1 MKPKITDVAKLAG
14 VSPTTVSRV
23 LNNRGYISD
32 QTRTK
37 VYDAMKEINYT
48 PNELARSLYTK
59 RSNIIGLII
68 PTTSNPYFGE
78 LAFYIENFCADL
90 GFKVLIC
97 NSLNRVDKEKEYWEM
112 LLRNQVDGVIV
123 GTHNRGV
130 IDSEEH
136 HPPVIAIDQY
146 ISKHF
151 PVVESD
157 NYRGGE
163 LATYHLLQKGCEQI
177 IHLNG
182 PRELDTPANYRRK
195 AYEHVMNEMG
205 KEPITYEIKN
215 VFSKENQVKVIQKL
229 LSDIPDVD
237 GVFASDDLIAATLM
251 RETQKIDK
259 KIEIVGY
266 DGTETT
272 RLLLP
277 NLTTIRQ
284 PIKEIAETSVNA
296 LIEIIEH
303 GELKSYPFETKLP
316 VKLIEGK

>member
-1 MKPKITDVAKLAG
+1 MKPKISDVAKVAG
-14 VSPTTVSRV
+14 VSATTVSRV
-23 LNNRGYISD
+23 LNDRGYISE
-32 QTRTK
+32 QTRKK
-37 VYDAMKEINYT
+37 VYDAMKKINYT

-59 RSNIIGLII
+59 RTNIIGLII

-78 LAFYIENFCADL
+78 LAFYIESFCADL

-97 NSLNRVDKEKEYWEM
+97 NSLNRIDKEKEYWEM

-157 NYRGGE
+157 NYKGGE
-163 LATYHLLQKGCEQI
+163 LATNYLLEKGCEQI
-177 IHLNG
+177 VHLNG

-195 AYEHVMNEMG
+195 AYESVMNKIG

-215 VFSKENQVKVIQKL
+215 VFSKEDQVKVIQKL
-229 LSDIPDVD
+229 LHDIPNID

-251 RETQKIDK
+251 REAQKMGK

-272 RLLLP
+272 RQLLP
-277 NLTTIRQ
+277 NLTTIQQ
-284 PIKEIAETSVNA
+284 PIKKTAKTSVKA
-296 LIEIIEH
+296 LIEVIEH
-303 GELKSYPFETKLP
+303 GELKSYSFETKLP